1 MQSRAGGLRISG
13 KCDRISR
20 IMPGT
25 ERIAAMT
32 RIFLPLALIVVMSPA
47 LALNMS
53 GFKDAPITR
62 LTGEELRAFRAA
74 VMKALDNAPEG
85 TTVEWKAP
93 KTLFV
98 SKITPVRNFTHG
110 KLKCR
115 EATIES
121 DARDRYQR
129 GLYSFCKAASGEWQ
143 FKTPGARSKAK

>member
-1 MQSRAGGLRISG
+1 M
-13 KCDRISR
+13 K
-20 IMPGT
+20 
-25 ERIAAMT
+25 

-47 LALNMS
+47 WALNMS

-62 LTGEELRAFRAA
+62 LTGAELKAFRAA
-74 VMKALDNAPEG
+74 VMKTLDGTPEG
-85 TTVEWKAP
+85 MTVEWKAP
-93 KTLFV
+93 KTPFV
-98 SKITPVRNFTHG
+98 SKITPTRSFTDG

-129 GLYSFCKAASGEWQ
+129 GLYSFCKAANGEWQ